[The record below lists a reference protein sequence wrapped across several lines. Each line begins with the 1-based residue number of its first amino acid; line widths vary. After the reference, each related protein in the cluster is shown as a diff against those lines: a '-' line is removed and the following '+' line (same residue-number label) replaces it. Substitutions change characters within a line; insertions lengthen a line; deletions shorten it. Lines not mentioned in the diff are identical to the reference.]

1 MNLCIQ
7 IGRCTKDPDV
17 KVTKS
22 GTMVSN
28 FTLAVDRKFKRD
40 GQADADFLNFT
51 AFGKTAEFI
60 EKWCHKGTKLVVQST
75 LQNNNYQDSAGKT
88 VYRNTLMVES
98 VEFAE
103 SKAASQKANANNNGS
118 DAVPASN
125 DSKDDFMNISGA
137 IGKELPF
144 DT

>member
-1 MNLCIQ
+1 MNICIHS
-7 IGRCTKDPDV
+7 GRLTKDPETRT
-17 KVTKS
+17 TKS
-22 GTMVSN
+22 GMLICD
-28 FTLAVDRKFKRD
+28 FTLAVDRKFKRE
-40 GQADADFLNFT
+40 GQPTADFLNFT

-60 EKWCHKGTKLVVQST
+60 EKWCRKGTKLDVQST
-75 LQNNNYQDSAGKT
+75 LQNNNYQNSEGKT

-103 SKAASQKANANNNGS
+103 SKAASQRANANNNGS
-118 DAVPASN
+118 NAVPASN

-137 IGKELPF
+137 IGEELPF

>member
-1 MNLCIQ
+1 MHLRIQ
-7 IGRCTKDPDV
+7 IGRCTKDPDI
-17 KVTKS
+17 KVAKS
-22 GTMVSN
+22 GTTIAD
-28 FTLAVDRKFKRD
+28 FTLAVDRKFKRE
-40 GQADADFLNFT
+40 GQPDADFLNFT
-51 AFGKTAEFI
+51 AFGKTAEFV
-60 EKWCHKGTKLVVQST
+60 EKWVHKGTKLVVQST
-75 LQNNNYQDSAGKT
+75 LQNNNYQGRDGKT

-137 IGKELPF
+137 IGEELPF

>member
-1 MNLCIQ
+1 MNICIHS
-7 IGRCTKDPDV
+7 GRLTKDPETR
-17 KVTKS
+17 VTKS
-22 GTMVSN
+22 GMLICD
-28 FTLAVDRKFKRD
+28 FTLAVDRKFKRE
-40 GQADADFLNFT
+40 GQPTADFLSYT

-60 EKWCHKGTKLVVQST
+60 EKWCHKGTKLDVQSA
-75 LQNNNYQDSAGKT
+75 LQNNNYQNSEGKT

-103 SKAASQKANANNNGS
+103 SKAASQRANGNSNGS
-118 DAVPASN
+118 NAVPASN

-137 IGKELPF
+137 IGEELPF

>member
-1 MNLCIQ
+1 MNICIQ
-7 IGRCTKDPDV
+7 SGRLTEDPEM
-17 KVTKS
+17 KTTS
-22 GTMVSN
+22 GGTMVCS
-28 FTLAVDRKFKRD
+28 FTLAVDRKFKRE
-40 GQADADFLNFT
+40 GQPKADFLNYT

-60 EKWCHKGTKLVVQST
+60 SKWCHKGTKLDVQST
-75 LQNNNYQDSAGKT
+75 LQNNNYQGRDGKT

-137 IGKELPF
+137 IGEELPF

>member
-1 MNLCIQ
+1 MNICIQ
-7 IGRCTKDPDV
+7 SGRLTEDPEI
-17 KVTKS
+17 KTTS
-22 GTMVSN
+22 GGTQVCN
-28 FTLAVDRKFKRD
+28 FTLAVDRKFKRE
-40 GQADADFLNFT
+40 GQPKADFLNYT

-60 EKWCHKGTKLVVQST
+60 SKWCHKGTKLDVQST
-75 LQNNNYQDSAGKT
+75 LQNNNYQNRDGKT

-103 SKAASQKANANNNGS
+103 SKAASQRANADNNGS
-118 DAVPASN
+118 NAVPASN

-137 IGKELPF
+137 IGEELPF

>member
-1 MNLCIQ
+1 MNICIQ
-7 IGRCTKDPDV
+7 SGRLTEDPEI
-17 KVTKS
+17 KTTS
-22 GTMVSN
+22 GGTQVCN
-28 FTLAVDRKFKRD
+28 FTLAVDRKFKRE
-40 GQADADFLNFT
+40 GQPKADFLNYT

-60 EKWCHKGTKLVVQST
+60 SKWCHKGTKLDVQST
-75 LQNNNYQDSAGKT
+75 LQNNNYQGRDGKA

-103 SKAASQKANANNNGS
+103 SKAASQRANADNGS

-137 IGKELPF
+137 IGEELPF

>member
-1 MNLCIQ
+1 MNICIHS
-7 IGRCTKDPDV
+7 GRLTKDPDSR
-17 KVTKS
+17 TTSS
-22 GTMVSN
+22 GTLVCDFS
-28 FTLAVDRKFKRD
+28 LAVDRKFKRE
-40 GQADADFLNFT
+40 GQPSADFLNFT
-51 AFGKTAEFI
+51 AFGKTAEFV
-60 EKWCHKGTKLVVQST
+60 EKWVHKGTKLVVQST
-75 LQNNNYQDSAGKT
+75 LQNNNYQGRDGKT

-118 DAVPASN
+118 DAVPANN

-137 IGKELPF
+137 IGEELPF

>member
-1 MNLCIQ
+1 MNICIHS
-7 IGRCTKDPDV
+7 GRLTKDPDSR
-17 KVTKS
+17 TTSS
-22 GTMVSN
+22 GTMVCDFS
-28 FTLAVDRKFKRD
+28 LAVDRKFKRE
-40 GQADADFLNFT
+40 GQPNADFLNFT

-60 EKWCHKGTKLVVQST
+60 TKWCRKGTKLDVQST
-75 LQNNNYQDSAGKT
+75 LQNNNYQNRDGKT

-103 SKAASQKANANNNGS
+103 SKAASQRANANNNGS
-118 DAVPASN
+118 NAVPASN

-137 IGKELPF
+137 IGEELPF

>member
-22 GTMVSN
+22 GTMVAN

-51 AFGKTAEFI
+51 AFGKTAEFV
-60 EKWCHKGTKLVVQST
+60 EKWVHKGTKLVVQST
-75 LQNNNYQDSAGKT
+75 LQNNNYQGSDGKT

-103 SKAASQKANANNNGS
+103 SKAASQRANSNNNGS

-137 IGKELPF
+137 IGEELPF

>member
-7 IGRCTKDPDV
+7 IGRCTKDPDI
-17 KVTKS
+17 KVAKS
-22 GTMVSN
+22 GTTIAD
-28 FTLAVDRKFKRD
+28 FTLAVDRKFKRE
-40 GQADADFLNFT
+40 GQPDADFLNFT
-51 AFGKTAEFI
+51 AFGKTAEFV
-60 EKWCHKGTKLVVQST
+60 EKWVHKGTKLVVQST
-75 LQNNNYQDSAGKT
+75 LQNNNYQGRDGKT

-103 SKAASQKANANNNGS
+103 SKAASQKANVNNGS
-118 DAVPASN
+118 NAVPASN

-137 IGKELPF
+137 IGEELPF

>member
-7 IGRCTKDPDV
+7 IGRCTRDPEI
-17 KVTKS
+17 KVAKS
-22 GTMVSN
+22 GTTIAD
-28 FTLAVDRKFKRD
+28 FTLAVDRKFKRE
-40 GQADADFLNFT
+40 GQPDADFLNFT

-60 EKWCHKGTKLVVQST
+60 EKWVHKGTKLVVQST
-75 LQNNNYQDSAGKT
+75 LQNNNYQGRDGKT

-103 SKAASQKANANNNGS
+103 SKADSQKANANNNGS

-137 IGKELPF
+137 IGEELPF

>member
-1 MNLCIQ
+1 MNICIHS
-7 IGRCTKDPDV
+7 GRLTRDPDSR
-17 KVTKS
+17 TTSS
-22 GTMVSN
+22 GTLVCDFS
-28 FTLAVDRKFKRD
+28 LAVDRKFKRE
-40 GQADADFLNFT
+40 GQPNADFLNFT

-60 EKWCHKGTKLVVQST
+60 TKWCHKGTKLDVQST
-75 LQNNNYQDSAGKT
+75 LQNNNYQGRDGKT

-103 SKAASQKANANNNGS
+103 SKAASQRANADNNGS
-118 DAVPASN
+118 NAVPASN

-137 IGKELPF
+137 IGEELPF

>member
-7 IGRCTKDPDV
+7 IGRCTRDPDV
-17 KVTKS
+17 KVAKS
-22 GTMVSN
+22 GTTIAD
-28 FTLAVDRKFKRD
+28 FTLAVDRKFKRE
-40 GQADADFLNFT
+40 GQPDADFLNFT
-51 AFGKTAEFI
+51 AFGKTAEFV
-60 EKWCHKGTKLVVQST
+60 EKYCHKGTKLVVQST
-75 LQNNNYQDSAGKT
+75 LQNNNYQNRDGKT

-103 SKAASQKANANNNGS
+103 SKATSQRANANNNGS

-137 IGKELPF
+137 IGEELPF

>member
-1 MNLCIQ
+1 MNICIHS
-7 IGRCTKDPDV
+7 GRLTKDPDSR
-17 KVTKS
+17 TTSS
-22 GTMVSN
+22 GTMVCDFS
-28 FTLAVDRKFKRD
+28 LAVDRKFKRE
-40 GQADADFLNFT
+40 GQPNADFLNFT

-60 EKWCHKGTKLVVQST
+60 TKWCRKGTKLDVQSI
-75 LQNNNYQDSAGKT
+75 LQNNNYQNRDGKT

-118 DAVPASN
+118 DAVPAGN

-137 IGKELPF
+137 IGEELPF

>member
-1 MNLCIQ
+1 MNICIHS
-7 IGRCTKDPDV
+7 GRLTRDPDSR
-17 KVTKS
+17 TTSS
-22 GTMVSN
+22 GTLVCDFS
-28 FTLAVDRKFKRD
+28 LAVDRKFKRE
-40 GQADADFLNFT
+40 GQPDADFLNFT

-60 EKWCHKGTKLVVQST
+60 EKYCHKGTKLVVQST
-75 LQNNNYQDSAGKT
+75 LQNNNYQGRDGKT

-118 DAVPASN
+118 DAVPAN

-137 IGKELPF
+137 IGEELPF

>member
-1 MNLCIQ
+1 MNICIQ
-7 IGRCTKDPDV
+7 SGRLTEDPEM
-17 KVTKS
+17 KTTS
-22 GTMVSN
+22 GGTQVCN
-28 FTLAVDRKFKRD
+28 FTLAVDRKFKRE
-40 GQADADFLNFT
+40 GQPKADFLNYT

-60 EKWCHKGTKLVVQST
+60 SKWCHKGTKLDVQST
-75 LQNNNYQDSAGKT
+75 LQNNNYQGRDGKT
-88 VYRNTLMVES
+88 VYRNILMVES

-137 IGKELPF
+137 IGEELPF

>member
-1 MNLCIQ
+1 MNICIQ
-7 IGRCTKDPDV
+7 SGRLARDPD
-17 KVTKS
+17 TKTTS
-22 GTMVSN
+22 GGTLVCN
-28 FTLAVDRKFKRD
+28 FTLAVDRKFKRE
-40 GQADADFLNFT
+40 GQPKADFLDYT

-60 EKWCHKGTKLVVQST
+60 DKYCRKGTKLDVQST
-75 LQNNNYQDSAGKT
+75 LQNNNYQGRDGKT

-103 SKAASQKANANNNGS
+103 SKAASQRANANNSGS

-137 IGKELPF
+137 IGEELPF
-144 DT
+144 DA

>member
-1 MNLCIQ
+1 MNICIHS
-7 IGRCTKDPDV
+7 GRLTKDPDSR
-17 KVTKS
+17 TTSS
-22 GTMVSN
+22 GTLVCDFS
-28 FTLAVDRKFKRD
+28 LAVDRKFKRE
-40 GQADADFLNFT
+40 GQPNADFLNFT

-60 EKWCHKGTKLVVQST
+60 TTWCHKGTKLDVQST
-75 LQNNNYQDSAGKT
+75 LQNNNYQNRDGKT

-137 IGKELPF
+137 IGEELPF

>member
-7 IGRCTKDPDV
+7 IGRCTKDPDI
-17 KVTKS
+17 KVAKS
-22 GTMVSN
+22 GTTIAD
-28 FTLAVDRKFKRD
+28 FTLAVDRKFKRE
-40 GQADADFLNFT
+40 GQPDADFLNFT
-51 AFGKTAEFI
+51 AFGKTAEFV
-60 EKWCHKGTKLVVQST
+60 EKWVHKGTKLVVQST
-75 LQNNNYQDSAGKT
+75 LQNNNYQGRDGKT

-103 SKAASQKANANNNGS
+103 SKAASQRANANNSGS

-137 IGKELPF
+137 IGEELPF

>member
-7 IGRCTKDPDV
+7 IGRCTKDPDI
-17 KVTKS
+17 KVAKS
-22 GTMVSN
+22 GTTIAD
-28 FTLAVDRKFKRD
+28 FTLAVDRKFKRE
-40 GQADADFLNFT
+40 GQPDADFLNFT
-51 AFGKTAEFI
+51 AFGKTAEFV
-60 EKWCHKGTKLVVQST
+60 EKWVHKGTKLVVQST
-75 LQNNNYQDSAGKT
+75 LQNNNYQGRDGKT

-103 SKAASQKANANNNGS
+103 SKAASQRANANNNES

-137 IGKELPF
+137 IGEELPF

>member
-7 IGRCTKDPDV
+7 IGRCTRDPDI
-17 KVTKS
+17 KYAKS
-22 GTMVSN
+22 GTTIAD
-28 FTLAVDRKFKRD
+28 FTLAVDRKFKRE
-40 GQADADFLNFT
+40 GQPDADFLNFT

-60 EKWCHKGTKLVVQST
+60 EKYCHKGTKLVVQST
-75 LQNNNYQDSAGKT
+75 LQNNNYQGRDGKT

-103 SKAASQKANANNNGS
+103 SKAASQKVNANNNGS

-137 IGKELPF
+137 IGEELPF

>member
-22 GTMVSN
+22 GTMVAN

-51 AFGKTAEFI
+51 AFGKTAEFV
-60 EKWCHKGTKLVVQST
+60 EKWVHKGTKLVVQST
-75 LQNNNYQDSAGKT
+75 LQNNNYQGSDGKT

-118 DAVPASN
+118 DAVPAGN
-125 DSKDDFMNISGA
+125 DSKDDSMNISGA
-137 IGKELPF
+137 IGEELPF